1 MAHVLQKANSLLPD
15 ASKAPDCVDQS
26 RKVASEEFKCTIGSR
41 RHRHHH
47 HQALAVLSLLLSSSF
62 FVCLSACLPACLPAR
77 FRTQARRTKAL
88 RDDVAWMACPS
99 KTRNKKKKKKR
110 CGSPGRDE
118 SLCAL
123 QIIIATTSTLISRSR
138 KEDTQGGWP
147 DPATFTAQSCL
158 LAERRERIKKSQQR
172 WR

>member
-1 MAHVLQKANSLLPD
+1 MAWPMYCKKQTRSSPTPRKRLTAWIRVAKSRARSSN
-15 ASKAPDCVDQS
+15 APSVRVATATTTTKHS
-26 RKVASEEFKCTIGSR
+26 RSCHYYYHPHF
-41 RHRHHH
+41 
-47 HQALAVLSLLLSSSF
+47 L
-62 FVCLSACLPACLPAR
+62 FVCLPACLPAR